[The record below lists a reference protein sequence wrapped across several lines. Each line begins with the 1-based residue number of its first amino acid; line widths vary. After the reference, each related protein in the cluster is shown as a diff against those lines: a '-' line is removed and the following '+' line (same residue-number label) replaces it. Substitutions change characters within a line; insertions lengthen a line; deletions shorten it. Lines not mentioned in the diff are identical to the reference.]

1 MKNSNY
7 FLLVALMICMI
18 TSSFAQV
25 QIDQSIQL
33 TGGAGLSAINGIA
46 DPPVNGTDAANKS
59 YVDAAVA
66 ATGGGSFTMVSDES
80 SSAMSF
86 GDAIRYCKNL
96 SESTYSDWKLPTF
109 QELVDVVSKGG
120 TSVSSDNSSN
130 YIWFQLFI
138 AQAGW
143 IFSSVRLSDGDVQYV
158 SVDEL
163 SATYRV
169 RCVR

>member
-1 MKNSNY
+1 MKNPNY
-7 FLLVALMICMI
+7 RLFAALMICVA
-18 TSSFAQV
+18 TPSFAQV
-25 QIDQSIQL
+25 QIDQSIEL
-33 TGGAGLSAINGIA
+33 TGGAGMSAISGIS
-46 DPPVNGTDAANKS
+46 DPPVNGTDAVNKD

-66 ATGGGSFTMVSDES
+66 ATGGGSLTMVSNES
-80 SSAMSF
+80 GSSMNF

-96 SESTYSDWKLPTF
+96 SESTHSDWKLPSFT
-109 QELVDVVSKGG
+109 ELIDVVSRGG
-120 TSVSSDNSSN
+120 TSVSSDASSN

-158 SVDEL
+158 GVDEL
-163 SATYRV
+163 SASYHV